1 MKIDFLG
8 GMKDTK
14 APNGPIAGYNML
26 HYLNEYL
33 IKEGGPTTDGGM
45 SLGGDPK
52 VNFVVKM
59 MNFVVK
65 MMSLHLK

>member
-1 MKIDFLG
+1 
-8 GMKDTK
+8 MKDTK

-33 IKEGGPTTDGGM
+33 IIKEGGPTTDGGM